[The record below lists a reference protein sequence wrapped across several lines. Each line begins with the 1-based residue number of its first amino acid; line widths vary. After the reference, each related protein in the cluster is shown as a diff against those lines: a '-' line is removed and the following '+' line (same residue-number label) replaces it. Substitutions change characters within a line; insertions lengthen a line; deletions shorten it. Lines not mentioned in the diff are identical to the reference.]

1 MIETKNLTARIKS
14 IDPLGIVDIEFNA
27 TMFGNFTDPE
37 GKKVNL
43 LNIFNTSS
51 LNITIIPA

>member
-27 TMFGNFTDPE
+27 TMFDNFTDPD